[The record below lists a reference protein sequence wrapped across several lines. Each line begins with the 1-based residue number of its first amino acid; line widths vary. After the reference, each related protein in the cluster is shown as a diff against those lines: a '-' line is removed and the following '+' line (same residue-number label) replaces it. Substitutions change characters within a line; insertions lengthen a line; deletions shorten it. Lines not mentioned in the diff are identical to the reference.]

1 MSRLTTLA
9 IASLVALALASGAAQ
24 AASEPMHPK
33 LVRTIMDKQL
43 GEVLTT
49 SNRQAIYV
57 WRSEPKGKIRCTGSC
72 AKAWPPVVVKKGVIV
87 PMHYA
92 GIKGD
97 FGTIRRPD
105 GSRQL
110 TLDRRALYTYAHEK
124 PGQVLCNDVDNWF
137 AVKITRSN

>member
-1 MSRLTTLA
+1 MSKLTIVA
-9 IASLVALALASGAAQ
+9 IAALVALVVSGTSALAANQ
-24 AASEPMHPK
+24 AMSPK

-49 SNRQAIYV
+49 SEKHAIYT
-57 WRSEPKGKIRCTGSC
+57 WKSEPKGKIRCTGAC
-72 AKAWPPVVVKKGVIV
+72 AKAWPPVLVKKGVVI
-87 PMHYA
+87 PMHYS

-137 AVKITRSN
+137 AVKTGP

>member
-1 MSRLTTLA
+1 
-9 IASLVALALASGAAQ
+9 
-24 AASEPMHPK
+24 MHPK

-49 SNRQAIYV
+49 SSRQAIYV
-57 WRSEPKGKIRCTGSC
+57 WRSESRGKIRCTGSC
-72 AKAWPPVVVKKGVIV
+72 AKAWPPVVVKKGVMV

>member
-9 IASLVALALASGAAQ
+9 IASLVALALTSGLAQ
-24 AASEPMHPK
+24 AAGEPMHPK

-49 SNRQAIYV
+49 SSRQAIYV
-57 WRSEPKGKIRCTGSC
+57 WRSESRGKIRCTGSC
-72 AKAWPPVVVKKGVIV
+72 AKAWPPVVVGKGVMV

-97 FGTIRRPD
+97 LGTIRRPD

-124 PGQVLCNDVDNWF
+124 PGQVLCNDVDGWF
-137 AVKITRSN
+137 AVKVHG